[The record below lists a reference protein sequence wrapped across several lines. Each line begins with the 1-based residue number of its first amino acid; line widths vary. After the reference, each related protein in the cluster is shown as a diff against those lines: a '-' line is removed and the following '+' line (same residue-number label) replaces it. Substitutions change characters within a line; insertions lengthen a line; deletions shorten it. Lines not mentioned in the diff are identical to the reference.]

1 LINFI
6 EMHFKNNH
14 RLDLLTTPVFL
25 LGLAILLLNDWVW
38 KAQFSNLLSGKLSD
52 FAGLFVFVIFWTA
65 LFPTQKRWVFGLTGL
80 FFIFW
85 KSPFSQPLIASWNG
99 LGLWQIARVVDFSD
113 NIALLSLPAAYWW
126 LAKKQDAKPR
136 FRLHPVLPLM
146 VAAFAFCATSRIQ
159 RHMVELDKKVYEIEM
174 SKSDLED
181 AVQRLEGVEVKETQL
196 PKKKQESQLVVY
208 LPNKACSSDYAF
220 SVTLKPLGPKKSALL
235 LKEVDVAISCPRP
248 QKEMAIAEF
257 ERKVIDRLKNLPAN
271 FLDIS
276 HRVDS
281 LLAKMTIEEKIGQL
295 SLYTTDWGST
305 GPTIREGYKNDIR
318 SGACGN
324 LFNAHTTGFV
334 RELQKIAV
342 EETRLK
348 IPLLFGFDVIHGY
361 KTIFPIPLGEAASW
375 DLGALETSARV
386 SSAEASAAG
395 LNWTYAPMVDI
406 GRDPRWG
413 RVMEGAGEDPYLGS
427 RIAEARVRGIQGKKI
442 GDSDAMLACV
452 KHFAGYGAPIGG
464 RDYNTVDMGE
474 RYFREFY
481 LPPYEAA
488 VRAGAATVMTSFN
501 DYDGVPATGN
511 KFLLDNIL
519 RKEWGFEGFIV
530 TDYTSINEM
539 VNHGVVANDK
549 EAGELALNAGVDMD
563 MQGAVYQRFLKQS
576 LEEGK
581 VTQAQIDEGVRRVL
595 RLKFELGL
603 FEDPYKFCDA
613 EREKS
618 TLLAPAHRAA
628 AREVSRKSIV
638 LLKNEQQALP
648 LKKGQKIALI
658 GPLADNKSELIGNW
672 NGAGNV
678 NDCVSLRDGIAL
690 VQSTNLS
697 MAVGCDFENPDKAGF
712 AEAMRV
718 ANQAD
723 VIVVAVGEKAMMSG
737 EAAARANL
745 GLPGVQEDLVLELC
759 KTGKPVIVVLM
770 NGRPLAIPRI
780 AEKATAILE
789 TWWLGTEAGNAI
801 ADVLFGAYNPSGKLP
816 MTFPR
821 SVGQVPIFYN
831 EKSTGRPFDPNSKW
845 TSKYIDEANSP
856 QWPFGFGLSYTTF
869 EYGEPKVEKSGEAN
883 FKSPPDAGRALLTV
897 TITVKNTGKLPG
909 EEVAQLYVRDLVGS
923 VTRPVK
929 ELKGFQK
936 IMLQPG
942 ESKQL
947 TFTLTE
953 KDLSFYRRDMTFG
966 TEPGE
971 FEIMV
976 GGNSVEVRKVKVK
989 L

>member
-1 LINFI
+1 MTQF
-6 EMHFKNNH
+6 
-14 RLDLLTTPVFL
+14 RLFQ
-25 LGLAILLLNDWVW
+25 I
-38 KAQFSNLLSGKLSD
+38 
-52 FAGLFVFVIFWTA
+52 A
-65 LFPTQKRWVFGLTGL
+65 LFLFGTGFL
-80 FFIFW
+80 NPI
-85 KSPFSQPLIASWNG
+85 SAQNYRPSAGIET
-99 LGLWQIARVVDFSD
+99 RV
-113 NIALLSLPAAYWW
+113 NA
-126 LAKKQDAKPR
+126 
-136 FRLHPVLPLM
+136 
-146 VAAFAFCATSRIQ
+146 
-159 RHMVELDKKVYEIEM
+159 
-174 SKSDLED
+174 
-181 AVQRLEGVEVKETQL
+181 
-196 PKKKQESQLVVY
+196 
-208 LPNKACSSDYAF
+208 
-220 SVTLKPLGPKKSALL
+220 
-235 LKEVDVAISCPRP
+235 
-248 QKEMAIAEF
+248 
-257 ERKVIDRLKNLPAN
+257 
-271 FLDIS
+271 
-276 HRVDS
+276 
-281 LLAKMTIEEKIGQL
+281 LLAKMTLDEKIGQL
-295 SLYTTDWGST
+295 TLYTTDWGST

-324 LFNAHTTGFV
+324 LFNSHTTTFV
-334 RELQKIAV
+334 RELQKVAV

-375 DLGALETSARV
+375 DLEVIEKSARV
-386 SSAEASAAG
+386 SAAEASAAG

-442 GDSDAMLACV
+442 GDPDAMLACV
-452 KHFAGYGAPIGG
+452 KHFAGYGAPIAG
-464 RDYNTVDMGE
+464 RDYNTVDMSE

-488 VRAGAATVMTSFN
+488 VRAGAATAMTSFN

-519 RKEWGFEGFIV
+519 RKEWGFEGFVV

-539 VNHGVVANDK
+539 VSHGVVADEK

-576 LEEGK
+576 LQEGK

-603 FEDPYKFCDA
+603 FEDPYKFCNA
-613 EREKS
+613 EREKA
-618 TLLAPAHRAA
+618 TLFSLPNQVA
-628 AREVSRKSIV
+628 AREMSRRSIV
-638 LLKNEQQALP
+638 LLKNEQKVLP
-648 LKKGQKIALI
+648 LKRSQNIALI
-658 GPLADNKSELIGNW
+658 GPLADNKSELMGNW
-672 NGAGNV
+672 NGAGNA
-678 NDCVSLRDGIAL
+678 NDCKSLIDALGIPQYSMEDGKKVLLPQGKIIFAK
-690 VQSTNLS
+690 
-697 MAVGCDFENPDKAGF
+697 GCDLEGTDRSGF
-712 AEAMRV
+712 AEALR
-718 ANQAD
+718 AAEQSD

-737 EAAARANL
+737 EAAARTDIT
-745 GLPGVQEDLVLELC
+745 LPGVQEELVLELC
-759 KTGKPVIVVLM
+759 KTGKPVVVVLM
-770 NGRPLAIPRI
+770 NGRPLAIPQI

-789 TWWLGTEAGNAI
+789 AWWLGTASGYAI
-801 ADVLFGAYNPSGKLP
+801 SDVLYGMHNPSGKLP

-869 EYGEPKVEKSGEAN
+869 EYGDPKAEKNGDAS
-883 FKSPPDAGRALLTV
+883 FKSPPDAGRPLF
-897 TITVKNTGKLPG
+897 TITTTLKNTGKVPG
-909 EEVAQLYVRDLVGS
+909 DEVAQLYVRDLVGS
-923 VTRPVK
+923 ATRPVK

-936 IMLQPG
+936 VFLMPG

-976 GGNSVEVRKVKVK
+976 GGNSVEVKKVKVK